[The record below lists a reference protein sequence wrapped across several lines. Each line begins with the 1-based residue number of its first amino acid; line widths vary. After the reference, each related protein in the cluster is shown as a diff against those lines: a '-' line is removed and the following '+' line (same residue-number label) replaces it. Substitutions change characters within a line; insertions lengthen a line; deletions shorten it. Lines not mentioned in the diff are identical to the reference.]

1 MKLVVIAL
9 MLSAMVAA
17 QDIPTVVSTEKDRTG
32 IALTVYNTDRAIIL
46 ETRNAVFP
54 AGLLHLNF
62 ADVPSGILPET
73 VAIKAVK
80 GGTFQ
85 VLEQNYEYDLISP
98 QKLLQKYVDRDVT
111 LVQLVQDQNST
122 VQKRQTGKLLAV
134 NDGTV
139 WRIGD
144 TIVSNPSYA
153 WLEFPQVPANLYA
166 RPTLVWLGQS
176 RGGEAVVEASYMTR
190 GMRWTCDYVLILS
203 QNEKSADLMGWVTL
217 VNTSGTSYRD
227 ASLKLIAGD
236 VNIVQPAAPKRGFE
250 ERAMVM
256 AAAAPQ
262 FQEKAFFEYHMYTL
276 QRKATVADA
285 QQKQIELLHGE
296 GVAPVKEYI
305 LEGQSWYY
313 RQKYTSDAQKV
324 RVVLRTDNT
333 EKNHLGIPLPKGTVR
348 VYQRDSDQSLQF
360 IGEDTIDHTPRD
372 EPFSLSMGNAFD
384 IAAERKQSDFA
395 VLGDCAYET
404 EYTITLR
411 NHKAEDIVVKVIEPL
426 GGDWTMVRSS
436 HPFEKTSSSSAE
448 FHIPVPKNGET
459 VLTYRVRTRSC

>member
-32 IALTVYNTDRAIIL
+32 IALTVYNTDRAIVL

-80 GGTFQ
+80 GGMFQ

-111 LVQLVQDQNST
+111 LVQLLQDQNST
-122 VQKRQTGKLLAV
+122 IQKRQTGKLLAV

-144 TIVSNPSYA
+144 TIVTNPSYA
-153 WLEFPQVPANLYA
+153 WLEFPQVPGNLYA

-176 RGGEAVVEASYMTR
+176 KGGESAVEASYMTR
-190 GMRWTCDYVLILS
+190 GMRWTCDYVLTLS
-203 QNEKSADLMGWVTL
+203 ANEKSADLIGWITL
-217 VNTSGTSYRD
+217 VNTSGASYRD
-227 ASLKLIAGD
+227 ATLKLIAGD
-236 VNIVQPAAPKRGFE
+236 VNLVQPPPPKRGFE
-250 ERAMVM
+250 DRALAM
-256 AAAAPQ
+256 AAPAPQ

-296 GVAPVKEYI
+296 GVVPVKEYI

-324 RVVLRTDNT
+324 RVVLKVENT
-333 EKNHLGIPLPKGTVR
+333 EKNQLGIPLPKGTIR
-348 VYQRDSDQSLQF
+348 VYQRDSDGSLQF
-360 IGEDTIDHTPRD
+360 IGEDAIDHTPRD

-384 IAAERKQSDFA
+384 IMAERRQTDFTA
-395 VLGDCAYET
+395 LGNCVNET
-404 EYTITLR
+404 EYEITLR
-411 NHKAEDIVVKVIEPL
+411 NHKAEDITVRVSEPL

-436 HPFEKTSSSSAE
+436 HPFDKTSASSAE
-448 FHIPVPKNGET
+448 FRIPVPKNGKT
-459 VLTYRVRTRSC
+459 ILTYRVRTRTC